1 MRSLPFQSGQE
12 NSNLHPH
19 LESQIPSKSDTDTN
33 TGSPTTKR
41 PTHRSSDNRKQDSPP
56 SFVSTTTTTSDAV
69 PHYLLL
75 AAGSLLFA
83 LLGLFGLWL
92 GCFYLS
98 GGGGGA
104 GAGGFGRRAGRGK
117 SGRLGVDEEEDDD
130 DSLCTEEGSVVTLP
144 SPHVMTMLKK

>member
-1 MRSLPFQSGQE
+1 MLIENHFSGKTYCYTLA
-12 NSNLHPH
+12 SRKH
-19 LESQIPSKSDTDTN
+19 D
-33 TGSPTTKR
+33 SP
-41 PTHRSSDNRKQDSPP
+41 PP

-104 GAGGFGRRAGRGK
+104 GGFSSRVAIQ
-117 SGRLGVDEEEDDD
+117 
-130 DSLCTEEGSVVTLP
+130 
-144 SPHVMTMLKK
+144 